1 MKRVSFISVIIL
13 VILNSCTQRSPE
25 QIETFN
31 NKMKNIQTYA
41 VEVGSLAQTSYES
54 DYIEDLVYFGSFI
67 LEQADSTIYSTIDAK
82 KIAVE
87 NGWENEEA
95 ITTQIEIYA
104 QSVYENADKSYKSL
118 GIEEKK
124 KYLEKLIQDIKLLN
138 EEISSGI
145 IKTR

>member
-13 VILNSCTQRSPE
+13 VILNSCTQRSLE